1 MSKTEQIYD
10 PVFAAHGMRVYS
22 REYVA
27 RVREENERLREGE
40 ILYNICPQE
49 GFQERVCA
57 SDAGILIIGGRR
69 GGGKTIGIHDGHEG
83 HDGHDGHAAMRARIA
98 AVEWASRPLRQDG
111 S

>member
-40 ILYNICPQE
+40 TLYNI
-49 GFQERVCA
+49 
-57 SDAGILIIGGRR
+57 
-69 GGGKTIGIHDGHEG
+69 
-83 HDGHDGHAAMRARIA
+83 
-98 AVEWASRPLRQDG
+98 
-111 S
+111 

>member
-27 RVREENERLREGE
+27 RVREENESLREGE
-40 ILYNICPQE
+40 ILYNVCPQD

-69 GGGKTIGIHDGHEG
+69 GGGKTIGMLL
-83 HDGHDGHAAMRARIA
+83 AAMRYIENPNTIHAF
-98 AVEWASRPLRQDG
+98 L
-111 S
+111 